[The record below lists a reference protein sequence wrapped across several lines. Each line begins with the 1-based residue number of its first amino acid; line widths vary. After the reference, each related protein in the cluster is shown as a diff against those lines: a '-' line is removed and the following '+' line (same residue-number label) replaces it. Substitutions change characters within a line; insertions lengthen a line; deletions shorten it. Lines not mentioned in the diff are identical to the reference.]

1 MTNTVSCD
9 KCGKSFTIKPQEKK
23 HGNGIKETYF
33 RCTHCNERYTA
44 YVTDANIRKKQRD
57 IKKLYETLP
66 TITDQRKYQERM
78 QEIRDKK
85 AKLEPLMNELKNKIN
100 KKALT

>member
-1 MTNTVSCD
+1 MTTPSTVSCD

-44 YVTDANIRKKQRD
+44 YVTDADIRKKQRD
-57 IKKLYETLP
+57 IKKLGDRLH
-66 TITDQRKYQERM
+66 TITDVDEYNKAFNKYKQM
-78 QEIRDKK
+78 Q
-85 AKLEPLMNELKNKIN
+85 AKLEPLMNELKNKI
-100 KKALT
+100 